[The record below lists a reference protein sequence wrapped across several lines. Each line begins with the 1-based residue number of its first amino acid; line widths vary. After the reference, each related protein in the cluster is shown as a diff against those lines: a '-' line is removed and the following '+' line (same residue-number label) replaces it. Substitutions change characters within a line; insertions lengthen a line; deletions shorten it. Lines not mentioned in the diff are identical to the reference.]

1 MPHHL
6 FIWRHFN
13 PRLPIQTRIRIRTE
27 SELSPWRKFNW
38 LLIRDWQPTKV
49 AAIVSSWQILAL
61 PLAQS
66 SPLLSLPTPP
76 FPSFHSCS
84 DFLAG
89 SFTGFLE
96 AICKLRLD
104 LFSPGL
110 LFLLRYSLFALAINF
125 PIVCSASRPLPSP
138 HGPICPGHLSTGVT
152 SSWVVSDTRSARQIS
167 LSCSWAQL
175 LRFFLVSRLG

>member
-13 PRLPIQTRIRIRTE
+13 PHLPSQTWIRVRVRT
-27 SELSPWRKFNW
+27 ELSPWRKFNW

-66 SPLLSLPTPP
+66 GPLYSLPSALP
-76 FPSFHSCS
+76 FFQLQLEASA

-89 SFTGFLE
+89 FFTGFLE

-104 LFSPGL
+104 YFSPGL
-110 LFLLRYSLFALAINF
+110 LFLIRYSLWQLTF
-125 PIVCSASRPLPSP
+125 PLFVLSRPLPSP
-138 HGPICPGHLSTGVT
+138 HGAGIAL
-152 SSWVVSDTRSARQIS
+152 SARGI
-167 LSCSWAQL
+167 
-175 LRFFLVSRLG
+175 SRLGSRVVE